1 MQHPGEA
8 AMPAAP
14 HVGIAVADLG
24 ERILDTLQR
33 RDLVVGVEL
42 LRCGRRSRLSRGDG
56 WTVVSAIAGRLARWT
71 SPTRCAAEARSS

>member
-8 AMPAAP
+8 AMPAPP

-42 LRCGRRSRLSRGDG
+42 LRCGRGLGCRGGRVDRRLPLP
-56 WTVVSAIAGRLARWT
+56 VLA
-71 SPTRCAAEARSS
+71 PPPG